1 MQILEVYASLRIF
14 MQVYGSLREF
24 MEDSGSLL
32 KLIVCCRIGIVM
44 NPALSFAMAWIYQA
58 PSIFDGHS

>member
-44 NPALSFAMAWIYQA
+44 NPAEIKPIVLFNS
-58 PSIFDGHS
+58 DGYKV

>member
-32 KLIVCCRIGIVM
+32 IVCCRIGIVM
-44 NPALSFAMAWIYQA
+44 NPAEIKPIVLFNS
-58 PSIFDGHS
+58 DG

>member
-32 KLIVCCRIGIVM
+32 IVCCRIGIVM
-44 NPALSFAMAWIYQA
+44 NPAEIKPIVLFNS
-58 PSIFDGHS
+58 DGYKV